1 MSCTNEQN
9 KNMKGIIL
17 SMNNLP
23 YKRSS
28 KESILQYAHRLK
40 EKTFKEILLS
50 DPNITDEDRALLIA
64 YYNNPRS
71 KGSLGQLIEKHF
83 FFYDINSK
91 SEADFNEVGIE
102 LKVTPYTIKSN
113 GSLRAK
119 ERLVLTII
127 NYMKDYEEENFLK
140 SHVYEKCALM
150 LLVYY
155 LYEPNKERLDYLINY
170 IKLFQFPEEDLEIIK
185 NDYKIIINK
194 IKNGKAEEISEGDT
208 NYLGACTKGA
218 NANSLREQPFSNE
231 KAMQRAFCLK
241 NSYMSYIINHY
252 IINKTEEYESV
263 IKDSNILKEK
273 TLEQYIISKLEPYYN
288 QDIEFLKNKFNI
300 PYQVTNKSFTYLLA
314 KGMLEVVNEKIEE
327 FEKANIKI
335 KAIRLRPDGMPKES
349 MSFPTFKYTEIIKE
363 NWLDSELYE
372 TFSTTKYLFMIYQYI
387 DENTLIFKKAMF
399 WNVPEKDLNT
409 EIKRV
414 WEDTIQKIKNNEYD
428 NLPKISESSILHVRP
443 HGQNSNDT
451 YPTPDGKRATKKCFW
466 LNASYIKKQIEE
478 SED

>member
-1 MSCTNEQN
+1 
-9 KNMKGIIL
+9 
-17 SMNNLP
+17 
-23 YKRSS
+23 
-28 KESILQYAHRLK
+28 
-40 EKTFKEILLS
+40 
-50 DPNITDEDRALLIA
+50 
-64 YYNNPRS
+64 
-71 KGSLGQLIEKHF
+71 
-83 FFYDINSK
+83 
-91 SEADFNEVGIE
+91 
-102 LKVTPYTIKSN
+102 
-113 GSLRAK
+113 
-119 ERLVLTII
+119 
-127 NYMKDYEEENFLK
+127 
-140 SHVYEKCALM
+140 
-150 LLVYY
+150 
-155 LYEPNKERLDYLINY
+155 
-170 IKLFQFPEEDLEIIK
+170 LFQFPEEDLEIIK

-241 NSYMSYIINHY
+241 NSYMSYILNHY

-263 IKDSNILKEK
+263 VKDANILKEK

-300 PYQVTNKSFTYLLA
+300 PYQITNKSFTYLLA
-314 KGMLEVVNEKIEE
+314 KGMLEIVNEKIEE

-335 KAIRLRPDGMPKES
+335 KAIRLRTDGMPKES

-372 TFSTTKYLFMIYQYI
+372 TFSTTKYLFIIYQYV
-387 DENTLIFKKAMF
+387 DENTLIFKKSMF
-399 WNVPEKDLNT
+399 WNVPERDLNT

-414 WEDTIQKIKNNEYD
+414 WEDTIQRIKNNEYD

>member
-1 MSCTNEQN
+1 MD
-9 KNMKGIIL
+9 
-17 SMNNLP
+17 NLP
-23 YKRSS
+23 YIKSS
-28 KESILQYAHRLK
+28 KESIENYALNLR
-40 EKTFKEILLS
+40 EKTFKDVLLN
-50 DPNITDEDRALLIA
+50 DPNITNEDRSLLFE

-91 SEADFNEVGIE
+91 SEADFNEAGVE
-102 LKVTPYTIKSN
+102 LKVTPYTKKAN
-113 GSLRAK
+113 GDLRAK

-127 NYMKDYEEENFLK
+127 NYMKDYEEEDFLK

-150 LLVYY
+150 LLIYY
-155 LYEPNKERLDYLINY
+155 LYEPNKDRLNYVINY

-185 NDYKIIINK
+185 NDYKIIIDK
-194 IKNGKAEEISEGDT
+194 IKKGKAEEISEGDT

-218 NANSLREQPFSNE
+218 NANSLREQPFSDK

-241 NSYMSYIINHY
+241 NSYMSYILNHY
-252 IINKTEEYESV
+252 IVNKTEKYESV
-263 IKDSNILKEK
+263 IKDAKILREQ
-273 TLEQYIISKLEPYYN
+273 TLEQYIISKLQPYYN
-288 QDIEFLKNKFNI
+288 QDIEFLKHKFNI
-300 PYQVTNKSFTYLLA
+300 PYQVSNKSFTYLLA

-349 MSFPTFKYTEIIKE
+349 MSFPTFKYTEIINE

-372 TFSTTKYLFMIYQYI
+372 TFSTTKYLFMIYQYL
-387 DENTLIFKKAMF
+387 DDNTLVFKKAMF

-414 WEDTIQKIKNNEYD
+414 WENTVEKIKNNEYD
-428 NLPKISESSILHVRP
+428 NLPKISESPILHVRP
-443 HGQNSNDT
+443 HGQNKNDT
-451 YPTPDGKRATKKCFW
+451 YSTLDGKNSTKKCFW
-466 LNASYIKKQIEE
+466 LNASYIKQQIEE
-478 SED
+478 N

>member
-1 MSCTNEQN
+1 
-9 KNMKGIIL
+9 
-17 SMNNLP
+17 MNNLP
-23 YKRSS
+23 YIKSS
-28 KESILQYAHRLK
+28 KESIAQYALSLK
-40 EKTFKEILLS
+40 EKTFKDILLN
-50 DPNITDEDRALLIA
+50 DPNITDKDRNMLFE
-64 YYNNPRS
+64 YYNNPKS

-91 SEADFNEVGIE
+91 SEADFNEARIE
-102 LKVTPYTIKSN
+102 LKVTPYTVKSN
-113 GSLRAK
+113 GNLRAK

-170 IKLFQFPEEDLEIIK
+170 IKLFQLPEEDLEIIK

-194 IKNGKAEEISEGDT
+194 IKNGKAEEISESDT

-241 NSYMSYIINHY
+241 NSYMSYILNHY
-252 IINKTEEYESV
+252 IVNKTEEYESV

-288 QDIEFLKNKFNI
+288 QNIEFLKHKFDI

-335 KAIRLRPDGMPKES
+335 KAIRLKPDGMPKES
-349 MSFPTFKYTEIIKE
+349 MSFPTFKYTEIVKE
-363 NWLDSELYE
+363 NLLNSELYE
-372 TFSTTKYLFMIYQYI
+372 TFSTTKYLFMVYQYI

-414 WEDTIQKIKNNEYD
+414 WEDTIVRIKNNEYD
-428 NLPKISESSILHVRP
+428 NLPKISESPILHVRP
-443 HGQNSNDT
+443 HARNSQDT
-451 YPTPDGKRATKKCFW
+451 YPTLDGNQAIKKCFW
-466 LNASYIKKQIEE
+466 LNACYIKQQIE
-478 SED
+478 SEY

>member
-1 MSCTNEQN
+1 
-9 KNMKGIIL
+9 MKD
-17 SMNNLP
+17 LP
-23 YKRSS
+23 YEKSS
-28 KESILQYAHRLK
+28 KESIEEYALKLK
-40 EKTFKEILLS
+40 EKTFKDVLIN
-50 DPNITDEDRALLIA
+50 DPNITDEDKALLFE
-64 YYNNPRS
+64 YYNNPKS
-71 KGSLGQLIEKHF
+71 KGSLGQLIEKHY

-91 SEADFNEVGIE
+91 SEADFNEAGVE

-113 GSLRAK
+113 GDLRAK
-119 ERLVLTII
+119 ERLVLSII
-127 NYMKDYEEENFLK
+127 NYEKDYEEEDFLK

-150 LLVYY
+150 LLIYY

-185 NDYKIIINK
+185 NDYKTIINK
-194 IKNGKAEEISEGDT
+194 IKNGKAEEISESDT

-218 NANSLREQPFSNE
+218 NSSSLRKQPFSKE

-241 NSYMSYIINHY
+241 NSYMSYILNHY
-252 IINKTEEYESV
+252 IVNKTKEYESV
-263 IKDSNILKEK
+263 IKDSSILKEQ
-273 TLEQYIISKLEPYYN
+273 TLEQYIISKLKPYYN
-288 QDIEFLKNKFNI
+288 QDIELLKYKFNI

-349 MSFPTFKYTEIIKE
+349 MSFPTFKYTEIIQE

-372 TFSTTKYLFMIYQYI
+372 TFSTTKYLFMIYQYT
-387 DENTLIFKKAMF
+387 DENTLVFKNAMF
-399 WNVPEKDLNT
+399 WNVPEKDLNN

-414 WEDTIQKIKNNEYD
+414 WENTVEKIKNNEYD
-428 NLPKISESSILHVRP
+428 NLPKISESPILHVRP
-443 HGQNSNDT
+443 HGQNSKDV
-451 YPTPDGKRATKKCFW
+451 YPTPNGKYATKKCFW
-466 LNASYIKKQIEE
+466 LNANYIKKQIEE

>member
-1 MSCTNEQN
+1 MD
-9 KNMKGIIL
+9 
-17 SMNNLP
+17 NLP
-23 YKRSS
+23 YIRSS
-28 KESILQYAHRLK
+28 KESIENYALNLK
-40 EKTFKEILLS
+40 EKTFKDVLLN
-50 DPNITDEDRALLIA
+50 DPNITNEDRNLLFK

-91 SEADFNEVGIE
+91 SEADFSEAGVE

-113 GSLRAK
+113 GDLRAK

-127 NYMKDYEEENFLK
+127 NYMKDYEEEDFLN

-150 LLVYY
+150 LLIYY
-155 LYEPNKERLDYLINY
+155 LYEPNKDRLDYLINY
-170 IKLFQFPEEDLEIIK
+170 VKLFQIPEEDLEIIK
-185 NDYKIIINK
+185 NDYKIIIDK

-218 NANSLREQPFSNE
+218 NANSLREQPFSDK

-241 NSYMSYIINHY
+241 NSYMSYILNHY
-252 IINKTEEYESV
+252 IVNKTEKYESV
-263 IKDSNILKEK
+263 IKDARILKEQ
-273 TLEQYIISKLEPYYN
+273 TLEQYIISKLQPYYN
-288 QDIEFLKNKFNI
+288 QDIEFLKHKFNI
-300 PYQVTNKSFTYLLA
+300 PYQVSNKSFTYLLA

-349 MSFPTFKYTEIIKE
+349 MSFPTFKYTEIVKE

-372 TFSTTKYLFMIYQYI
+372 TFSTTKYLFMIYQYL
-387 DENTLIFKKAMF
+387 DEDTLIFKKAMF

-414 WEDTIQKIKNNEYD
+414 WENTVEKIKNNEYN
-428 NLPKISESSILHVRP
+428 NLPKISESPILHVRP
-443 HGQNSNDT
+443 HARNSRDT
-451 YPTPDGKRATKKCFW
+451 YPTLDGKPAIKKCFW
-466 LNASYIKKQIEE
+466 LNASYIKQQIEGE
-478 SED
+478 

>member
-1 MSCTNEQN
+1 MD
-9 KNMKGIIL
+9 
-17 SMNNLP
+17 NLP
-23 YKRSS
+23 YIKSS
-28 KESILQYAHRLK
+28 KESIENYALNLK
-40 EKTFKEILLS
+40 EKTFKDVLLN
-50 DPNITDEDRALLIA
+50 DPNITNEDRSLLFE

-91 SEADFNEVGIE
+91 SEADFNEAGVE
-102 LKVTPYTIKSN
+102 LKVTPYTIKAN
-113 GSLRAK
+113 GDLRAK

-127 NYMKDYEEENFLK
+127 NYMKDYEEEDFLR

-150 LLVYY
+150 LLIYY
-155 LYEPNKERLDYLINY
+155 LYEPNKDRLDYVINY

-185 NDYKIIINK
+185 NDYKIIIDK
-194 IKNGKAEEISEGDT
+194 IKKGKAEEISEGDT

-218 NANSLREQPFSNE
+218 NANSLREQPFSDK

-241 NSYMSYIINHY
+241 NSYMSYILNHY
-252 IINKTEEYESV
+252 IVNKTEKYESV
-263 IKDSNILKEK
+263 IKDAKILREQ
-273 TLEQYIISKLEPYYN
+273 TLEQYIISKLQPYYN
-288 QDIEFLKNKFNI
+288 QDIEFLKHKFNI
-300 PYQVTNKSFTYLLA
+300 PYQVSNKSFTYLLA

-349 MSFPTFKYTEIIKE
+349 MSFPTFKYTEIINE

-372 TFSTTKYLFMIYQYI
+372 TFSTTKYLFMIYQYL
-387 DENTLIFKKAMF
+387 DDNTLVFKKAMF

-414 WEDTIQKIKNNEYD
+414 WENTVEKIKNNEYD
-428 NLPKISESSILHVRP
+428 NLPKISESPILHVRP
-443 HGQNSNDT
+443 HGQNKNDT
-451 YPTPDGKRATKKCFW
+451 YPTLDGKNSTKKCFW
-466 LNASYIKKQIEE
+466 LNASYIKQQIEE
-478 SED
+478 N

>member
-1 MSCTNEQN
+1 MD
-9 KNMKGIIL
+9 
-17 SMNNLP
+17 NLP
-23 YKRSS
+23 YIKNS
-28 KESILQYAHRLK
+28 KESIENYALNLK
-40 EKTFKEILLS
+40 EKTFKDVLLN
-50 DPNITDEDRALLIA
+50 DPNITNEDRSLLFE

-91 SEADFNEVGIE
+91 SEADFNEAGVE
-102 LKVTPYTIKSN
+102 LKVTPYTIKAN
-113 GSLRAK
+113 GDLRAK

-127 NYMKDYEEENFLK
+127 NYMKDYEEEDFLR

-150 LLVYY
+150 LLIYY
-155 LYEPNKERLDYLINY
+155 LYEPNKDRLDYVINY

-185 NDYKIIINK
+185 NDYKIIIDK
-194 IKNGKAEEISEGDT
+194 IKKGKAEEISEGDT

-218 NANSLREQPFSNE
+218 NANSLREQPFSDK

-241 NSYMSYIINHY
+241 NSYMSYILNHY
-252 IINKTEEYESV
+252 IVNKTEKYESV
-263 IKDSNILKEK
+263 IKDAKILREQ
-273 TLEQYIISKLEPYYN
+273 TLEQYIISKLQPYYN
-288 QDIEFLKNKFNI
+288 QDIEFLKHKFNI
-300 PYQVTNKSFTYLLA
+300 PYQVSNKSFTYLLA

-349 MSFPTFKYTEIIKE
+349 MSFPTFKYTEIINE

-372 TFSTTKYLFMIYQYI
+372 TFSTTKYLFMIYQYL
-387 DENTLIFKKAMF
+387 DDNTLVFKKAMF

-414 WEDTIQKIKNNEYD
+414 WENTVEKIKNNEYD
-428 NLPKISESSILHVRP
+428 NLPKISESPILHVRP
-443 HGQNSNDT
+443 HGQNKNDT
-451 YPTPDGKRATKKCFW
+451 YPTLDGKNSTKKCFW
-466 LNASYIKKQIEE
+466 LNASYIKQQIEE
-478 SED
+478 N

>member
-1 MSCTNEQN
+1 MD
-9 KNMKGIIL
+9 
-17 SMNNLP
+17 NLP
-23 YKRSS
+23 YIKSS
-28 KESILQYAHRLK
+28 KESIENYALNLR
-40 EKTFKEILLS
+40 EKTFKDVLLN
-50 DPNITDEDRALLIA
+50 DPNITNEDRSLLFE

-91 SEADFNEVGIE
+91 SEADFNEAGVE
-102 LKVTPYTIKSN
+102 LKVTPYTIKAN
-113 GSLRAK
+113 GDLRAK

-127 NYMKDYEEENFLK
+127 NYMKDYEEEDFLK

-150 LLVYY
+150 LLIYY
-155 LYEPNKERLDYLINY
+155 LYEPNKNRLDYIINY

-185 NDYKIIINK
+185 NDYKIIIDK
-194 IKNGKAEEISEGDT
+194 IKKGKAEEISEGDT

-218 NANSLREQPFSNE
+218 NANSLREQPFSDK

-241 NSYMSYIINHY
+241 NSYMSYILNHY
-252 IINKTEEYESV
+252 IVNKTEKYESV
-263 IKDSNILKEK
+263 IKDAKILKEQ
-273 TLEQYIISKLEPYYN
+273 TLEQYIINKLQPYYN
-288 QDIEFLKNKFNI
+288 QNIEFLKHKFNI
-300 PYQVTNKSFTYLLA
+300 PYQASNKSFTYLLA

-349 MSFPTFKYTEIIKE
+349 MSFPTFKYTEIINE

-372 TFSTTKYLFMIYQYI
+372 TFSTTKYLFMIYQYL
-387 DENTLIFKKAMF
+387 DDNTLIFKKAMF

-414 WEDTIQKIKNNEYD
+414 WEYTVEKIKNNEYD
-428 NLPKISESSILHVRP
+428 DLPKISESPILHVRP
-443 HGQNSNDT
+443 HARNARDT
-451 YPTPDGKRATKKCFW
+451 YPTLDGKQSIKKCFW
-466 LNASYIKKQIEE
+466 LNANYIKKQIEE
-478 SED
+478 N

>member
-1 MSCTNEQN
+1 
-9 KNMKGIIL
+9 MKE
-17 SMNNLP
+17 LP
-23 YKRSS
+23 YDKTS
-28 KESILQYAHRLK
+28 KNSIEKYALDLK
-40 EKTFKEILLS
+40 SKTFKEVIIN
-50 DPNITDEDRALLIA
+50 DPNISNEEKSLLIES
-64 YYNNPRS
+64 YNNQKN
-71 KGSLGQLIEKHF
+71 KGNLGNLIEKHY
-83 FFYDINSK
+83 FFYDNNTSP
-91 SEADFNEVGIE
+91 EPDFNDAGVE

-113 GSLRAK
+113 GDLRAK

-127 NYMKDYEEENFLK
+127 NYMKDYKEDDFFK

-150 LLVYY
+150 LLIYY

-185 NDYKIIINK
+185 NDYKIIIDK

-241 NSYMSYIINHY
+241 NSYMSYILNHY
-252 IINKTEEYESV
+252 IVNKTEGYESV
-263 IKDSNILKEK
+263 IKDTSVLKEQ

-288 QDIEFLKNKFNI
+288 QDIEFLKHKFNI

-314 KGMLEVVNEKIEE
+314 KGMLEIVNEKIEE

-363 NWLDSELYE
+363 DWLDSELYE
-372 TFSTTKYLFMIYQYI
+372 TFSTTKYLFMIYQYL

-414 WEDTIQKIKNNEYD
+414 WENTVERIKNNEYD
-428 NLPKISESSILHVRP
+428 KLPKISESPILHVRP

-451 YPTPDGKRATKKCFW
+451 YPTPDGKQATKKCFW
-466 LNASYIKKQIEE
+466 LNASYIKQQIE

>member
-1 MSCTNEQN
+1 MD
-9 KNMKGIIL
+9 
-17 SMNNLP
+17 NLP
-23 YKRSS
+23 YIKSS
-28 KESILQYAHRLK
+28 KESIENYALNLK
-40 EKTFKEILLS
+40 EKTFKDVLLN
-50 DPNITDEDRALLIA
+50 DPNITNEDRSLLFE

-91 SEADFNEVGIE
+91 SEADFNEAGVE
-102 LKVTPYTIKSN
+102 LKVTPYTIKAN
-113 GSLRAK
+113 GDLRAK

-127 NYMKDYEEENFLK
+127 NYMKDYEEEDFLR

-150 LLVYY
+150 LLIYY
-155 LYEPNKERLDYLINY
+155 LYEPNKDRLDYVINY

-185 NDYKIIINK
+185 NDYKIIIDK
-194 IKNGKAEEISEGDT
+194 IKKGKAEEISEGDT

-218 NANSLREQPFSNE
+218 NANSLREQPFSDK

-241 NSYMSYIINHY
+241 NSYMSYILNHY
-252 IINKTEEYESV
+252 IVNKTEKYESV
-263 IKDSNILKEK
+263 IKDAKILKEQ
-273 TLEQYIISKLEPYYN
+273 TLEQYIISKLQPYYN
-288 QDIEFLKNKFNI
+288 QDIEFLKHKFNI
-300 PYQVTNKSFTYLLA
+300 PYQASNKSFTYLLA

-349 MSFPTFKYTEIIKE
+349 MSFPTFKYTEIINE

-372 TFSTTKYLFMIYQYI
+372 TFSTTKYLFMIYQYL

-414 WEDTIQKIKNNEYD
+414 WEDTVKKIRNNEYD
-428 NLPKISESSILHVRP
+428 NLPKISESPILHVRP
-443 HGQNSNDT
+443 HARNAKDT
-451 YPTPDGKRATKKCFW
+451 YPTLDGKKAIKKCFW
-466 LNASYIKKQIEE
+466 LNANYIKQQIEN
-478 SED
+478 